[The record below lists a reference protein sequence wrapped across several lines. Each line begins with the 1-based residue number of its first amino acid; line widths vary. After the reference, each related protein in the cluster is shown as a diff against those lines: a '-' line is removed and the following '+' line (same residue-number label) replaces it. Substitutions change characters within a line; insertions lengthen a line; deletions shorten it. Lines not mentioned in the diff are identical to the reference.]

1 MKPLKTVDPEAFS
14 GPNRISKTELLAE
27 KVNGF
32 QPFIIFVKNFI
43 LDVLNK
49 SLEAL
54 TFLPP

>member
-14 GPNRISKTELLAE
+14 GPNRISKTELLAG

>member
-14 GPNRISKTELLAE
+14 GPNRISKTGLLAE
-27 KVNGF
+27 KVNDF